1 MSKATDKTIKSG
13 ANVFEHQSL
22 QGLDAVLDY
31 LDTIRDGFKQGHLKL
46 SQDDEEVT
54 LTPKGLT
61 RVKIKAKQAKQHQ
74 EIRITLAWIPDETT
88 GEQDQ
93 ADALLLSSKVGSKS
107 KHAKKT
113 KKKHADRDDA

>member
-1 MSKATDKTIKSG
+1 MSKATEKTIKSG
-13 ANVFEHQSL
+13 SNVFEHQSL
-22 QGLDAVLDY
+22 QSLAAVLDY

-46 SQDDEEVT
+46 SQEDDEVT

-88 GEQDQ
+88 GEHDQ
-93 ADALLLSSKVGSKS
+93 ADALLLSSKAGSKAKKS
-107 KHAKKT
+107 KKT
-113 KKKHADRDDA
+113 KKKHLDQDDA